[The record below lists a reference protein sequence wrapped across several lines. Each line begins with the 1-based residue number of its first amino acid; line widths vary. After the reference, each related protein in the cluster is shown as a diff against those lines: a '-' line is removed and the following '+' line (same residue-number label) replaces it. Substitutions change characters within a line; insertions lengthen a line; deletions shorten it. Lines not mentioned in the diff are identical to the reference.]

1 MKRYTLIDPVNLILN
16 DLYQM
21 SKDFKN
27 ELNKDFEKN
36 STKESNQ
43 PDNGLKK
50 KDLINYTPK
59 NVSDNGDSYD
69 IQIISP
75 GFNKDEI
82 EIELKNSILK
92 ITGHKKEKLK
102 NDNNPNIEY
111 QYEMKEYF
119 THLINIPDYVN
130 TDEIKAK
137 LENGVLNISLK
148 INKPTIDI
156 KKITID

>member
-16 DLYQM
+16 DLYQI

-92 ITGHKKEKLK
+92 VTGLKKEKSK
-102 NDNNPNIEY
+102 NDMSPNIEY

-119 THLINIPDYVN
+119 THHIHIPDYVN
-130 TDEIKAK
+130 TDDIKAK

-148 INKPTIDI
+148 INKPDIDI
-156 KKITID
+156 KKISID